1 MSASHVVGVDLGGT
15 NVRAAVV
22 DAEGRM
28 LGDPVQASSRGEEG
42 PEATAEAVALCVL
55 EAMNAAK
62 VAVRGV
68 GVAIPGT
75 VDDETGVVRWSP
87 NLGRRIGDVFHY
99 WKDVPFR
106 EMLARHLDL
115 PMAMGN
121 DANLAALGE
130 YRFGL
135 GRNSADCLVM
145 FTVGTG
151 IGFGVV
157 LGPRS
162 LQGDVRGPAMLLG
175 GNKGG
180 AEGGH
185 MVILRD
191 GLDTTAGLYGTVE
204 AYCQRD
210 SIVKRAVYRLV
221 RGRRSLLTDL
231 CEGDLSKIT
240 PKMLSEAAERGD
252 ELSIQVWREVGSF
265 LGLGI
270 ANAINLFAPSVVAI
284 GGQIAKAGKWLLEPA
299 IAVARDASI
308 ESLWADVR
316 TIQLAECIDEAGV
329 LGGAALALL
338 QSDGVR
344 G

>member
-1 MSASHVVGVDLGGT
+1 MSTAHVVGVDLGGT

-22 DAEGRM
+22 TPDGEIVGK
-28 LGDPVQASSRGEEG
+28 PIENPSRGEEG
-42 PEATAEAVALCVL
+42 AEATAQAVALTVH
-55 EAMNAAK
+55 EAIAACK
-62 VAVRGV
+62 AEVRRV
-68 GVAIPGT
+68 GIAIPGT
-75 VDDETGVVRWSP
+75 VDDARGVVRWSP
-87 NLGRRIGDVFHY
+87 NLGTRVGDVFHY

-106 EMLARHLDL
+106 DLLRAHLDL

-135 GRNSADCLVM
+135 GKNSADCLVM

-157 LGPRS
+157 FGPAS
-162 LQGDVRGPAMLLG
+162 LQGDVRGPALLLG

-221 RGRRSLLTDL
+221 RGRTSVLTEL
-231 CEGDLSKIT
+231 CGGDLSKIS
-240 PKMLSEAAERGD
+240 PKMLSDAAERGD
-252 ELSIQVWREVGSF
+252 ELAIQVWREVGSF

-270 ANAINLFAPSVVAI
+270 ANAINLFSPSVVAI

-299 IAVARDASI
+299 IAVARDATI
-308 ESLWADVR
+308 ESLWADVQ
-316 TIQLAECIDEAGV
+316 TIAPAQCLEQAGV

-338 QSDGVR
+338 QSD
-344 G
+344 